1 MNVEKNITVAFTGH
15 RNYNRSA
22 DTELRELLEALY
34 ADGYR
39 RFLCGMAWGF
49 DLAAAEAVVKLRAEH
64 SDVQL
69 IAVEPFADFRKLF
82 RGEDA
87 ERYERVKAA
96 ADKVVV
102 VGERGDRMDYILRND
117 YLVANASAIVAWWN
131 GAKHGGT
138 AYTVKQ
144 ARKAKILC
152 YNLCDRELPLF

>member
-15 RNYNRSA
+15 RNYNHSA
-22 DTELRELLEALY
+22 DAELCELLEALY

-49 DLAAAEAVVKLRAEH
+49 DLAAAEAVIALRERY
-64 SDVQL
+64 SDVRL
-69 IAVEPFADFRKLF
+69 VAVEPFAGFCKLF

-87 ERYERVKAA
+87 ERYERVKTA

-102 VGERGDRMDYILRND
+102 VGARGDKMDYILRND

-131 GAKHGGT
+131 GTKHGGT
-138 AYTVKQ
+138 AYTIKQ